1 MNLHVQHQSFHC
13 FVLQI
18 LHFLEGLANGGD
30 IGELLAAIEMHLQ
43 VLHVLHFLEALA
55 DG

>member
-13 FVLQI
+13 FVLQV

-30 IGELLAAIEMHLQ
+30 TGELLAGPEIHLQ
-43 VLHVLHFLEALA
+43 VLQVLQFLEALA